1 MVLIRDVGIHPVLNL
16 SADNKCRWDENST
29 KANVFL
35 LQYLLLISYFT
46 RILNFAIPLF
56 GIKSREYKIAISNFF
71 FVISNASKLSEKLE
85 RDLKI
90 HQGCFSRD
98 YAENNSSPFIF
109 WIYSNRF
116 ASLTSTGRFDSPTS
130 QLDPYQ
136 PESHWQVYS
145 VEEVRSQTPLTQVL
159 PEHTSKKITWF
170 LGDMMVNS

>member
-35 LQYLLLISYFT
+35 LQYLLFISYFT

-98 YAENNSSPFIF
+98 YAEINSSPFIF

-116 ASLTSTGRFDSPTS
+116 ASFDQHRPLWLTYVTVGPVPTRVT
-130 QLDPYQ
+130 LAG
-136 PESHWQVYS
+136 
-145 VEEVRSQTPLTQVL
+145 VL
-159 PEHTSKKITWF
+159 CRGGPVTDAIDAGVAGTY
-170 LGDMMVNS
+170 V